1 MPKFLQ
7 RIFELYRGVHLYNS
21 DLFTTILHA
30 RPVGALSGLPSKSLY
45 IKGTTPF
52 KKFKRRRVK

>member
-30 RPVGALSGLPSKSLY
+30 RPIGALTGIPSTSKYMRGLQ
-45 IKGTTPF
+45 PF
-52 KKFKRRRVK
+52 KKFRRRKAK